1 MPVLFP
7 EAIAHNNPNRP
18 IVDTTARQVKGFGL
32 FESKDDR
39 DTLDPTVRANGFM
52 AVTQENS
59 KYKAF
64 IFTGDSWDDSD
75 DWTEIGSQPGG
86 NKYAVLSKLSDIDFD
101 YDWTETPQFESVS
114 VTKYSA
120 SQSPS
125 INLFRS
131 RGSDHT
137 AVETQPG
144 DVIAEIG
151 FSGVAIGGNQAPAG
165 KMVFTQV
172 DVSGYQGV
180 SSKIEFF
187 VGSDTGD
194 LPAFTINEERV
205 LSVHTHSD
213 EPTPVAGGFYS
224 DASGQLFIGIEN

>member
-1 MPVLFP
+1 MPKFP
-7 EAIAHNNPNRP
+7 GLVSHNNPNRP
-18 IVDTTARQVKGFGL
+18 IIDTTAKQVRGFGL
-32 FESKDDR
+32 FESKENR
-39 DTLDPTVRANGFM
+39 DSLDETVRASGFM

-59 KYKAF
+59 QYKAF
-64 IFTGDSWDDSD
+64 IFTGDTWDDAA
-75 DWTEIGSQPGG
+75 DWTEVGTSQPGG
-86 NKYAVLSKLSDIDFD
+86 NKYAVLAKLSDVDFD

-114 VTKYSA
+114 VSKYSS

-172 DVSGYQGV
+172 DVSGYNGV

-187 VGSDTGD
+187 VGSDNGD
-194 LPAFTINEERV
+194 LSAFTINEERV
-205 LSVHTHSD
+205 LSVHKHVD

-224 DASGQLFIGIEN
+224 DSDGQLFIGIEN